1 MDKWYMQQLHN
12 LGCYAPYVG
21 RTLPVGHR
29 SYMGPITLADDINPI
44 LFTARGVVVTSLQI
58 TFRTPPV
65 TTTDG
70 NETRWIRD

>member
-44 LFTARGVVVTSLQI
+44 LFTARGVLSSSATWPREGGTYEIVTRSCRGI
-58 TFRTPPV
+58 
-65 TTTDG
+65 
-70 NETRWIRD
+70 